1 MGPCTFRRI
10 DYRTM
15 KHPGIIKGPN
25 GNPLKGGLILIMII
39 LDSSGNKDGV
49 YGDTV
54 NSTRLNI
61 NLKLKTISDRKITN
75 RRKLQIS
82 LNVQ

>member
-1 MGPCTFRRI
+1 
-10 DYRTM
+10 M
-15 KHPGIIKGPN
+15 KHPRIIKGPN
-25 GNPLKGGLILIMII
+25 GNPLEGGLILIMII

-61 NLKLKTISDRKITN
+61 NLKLFQIG
-75 RRKLQIS
+75 KLRIEE
-82 LNVQ
+82 NFK

>member
-1 MGPCTFRRI
+1 
-10 DYRTM
+10 M

-25 GNPLKGGLILIMII
+25 GNPLEGGLILIMII
-39 LDSSGNKDGV
+39 LDFSGNKDGV

-61 NLKLKTISDRKITN
+61 NLKLFQIG
-75 RRKLQIS
+75 KLRIEE
-82 LNVQ
+82 NFK